1 MKALKSR
8 TVWKAII
15 IALVGVATAVLTEYD
30 MVGYLVVLNAFA
42 DFALRAVTTVPLSD
56 K

>member
-8 TVWKAII
+8 TVWKAIV
-15 IALVGVATAVLTEYD
+15 IAIVGIATAVLTEYD
-30 MVGYLVVLNAFA
+30 LLGYVVILNAVA
-42 DFALRAVTTVPLSD
+42 DFALRAVTTTSLQE

>member
-15 IALVGVATAVLTEYD
+15 VALVGIATAVLTEYD
-30 MVGYLVVLNAFA
+30 LVGYVVMLNAVA
-42 DFALRAVTTVPLSD
+42 DFLLRLDTTGAIAD

>member
-8 TVWKAII
+8 TVWKAIVVAI
-15 IALVGVATAVLTEYD
+15 VGIGTAVLTEYD
-30 MVGYLVVLNAFA
+30 LIGYIAILNAVA
-42 DFALRAVTTVPLSD
+42 DVALRVVTTTSLQE

>member
-8 TVWKAII
+8 TVWKAVVV
-15 IALVGVATAVLTEYD
+15 AVVGIATAVLTEYD
-30 MVGYLVVLNAFA
+30 LVGYVVILNAVA
-42 DFALRAVTTVPLSD
+42 DFALRAVTKVPLAD